1 MDLNFPP
8 PDTNSEGNAPPH
20 STVGSVHPPTNHE
33 TMMDRF
39 NVDQRAPDRM
49 PDWLM
54 QLTTISN
61 PRRALEQFQKLN
73 PPPYKGGADPIQAE
87 E

>member
-8 PDTNSEGNAPPH
+8 SDTNSEGNAPPH

-73 PPPYKGGADPIQAE
+73 PLAI
-87 E
+87 